1 MLFPDASGEE
11 GEDQQRLVTFDQFNA
26 MLERVARVVGR
37 THEGDGLAQMR
48 AEIDTDR
55 VSAAGVIKAHL
66 AFMFGGWGKR
76 RGELK
81 VAAYRDRRTAKSAP
95 RSDRR
100 CGSRR
105 SASSS
110 GRASARTTSCSAVPL
125 AAAAAQV
132 G

>member
-55 VSAAGVIKAHL
+55 VSAAGVIKALL
-66 AFMFGGWGKR
+66 ALCLGV
-76 RGELK
+76 GE
-81 VAAYRDRRTAKSAP
+81 SAGV
-95 RSDRR
+95 S
-100 CGSRR
+100 
-105 SASSS
+105 
-110 GRASARTTSCSAVPL
+110 
-125 AAAAAQV
+125 
-132 G
+132 